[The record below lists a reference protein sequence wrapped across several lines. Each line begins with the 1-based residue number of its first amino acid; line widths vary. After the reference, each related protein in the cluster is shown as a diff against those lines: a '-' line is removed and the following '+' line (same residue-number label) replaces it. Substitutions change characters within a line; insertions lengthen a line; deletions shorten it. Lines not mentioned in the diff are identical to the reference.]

1 MRKRRIPSVIQC
13 KSSNLP
19 IAGFLLWTLAVIL
32 VGTICHFKFSSHKIH
47 GHNTLHNLEKQRLIV
62 RKLLVPIPKKNVVR
76 LINQRSGMAETLG
89 CEILRQTLM
98 SSSLSPAYLIT
109 ITTFSALELLLL
121 HMKYEFSLIDFYV
134 SLISRY
140 S

>member
-1 MRKRRIPSVIQC
+1 MNFSC
-13 KSSNLP
+13 DSSWHYISL
-19 IAGFLLWTLAVIL
+19 
-32 VGTICHFKFSSHKIH
+32 KFSSHKIL

-62 RKLLVPIPKKNVVR
+62 RKLLVPIPKKNVVQ

>member
-13 KSSNLP
+13 KSSNLA
-19 IAGFLLWTLAVIL
+19 IARFLYFSCDSGWHYMSL
-32 VGTICHFKFSSHKIH
+32 KFSSHKIR

-62 RKLLVPIPKKNVVR
+62 RKLLVPIPKKNVVQ

-109 ITTFSALELLLL
+109 ITTFSVLELLLL
-121 HMKYEFSLIDFYV
+121 HMKYEFSLIDFYFG
-134 SLISRY
+134 LISRY
-140 S
+140 F

>member
-1 MRKRRIPSVIQC
+1 MQKFQFTHSQVFVMNFSC
-13 KSSNLP
+13 DSGWHYMSL
-19 IAGFLLWTLAVIL
+19 
-32 VGTICHFKFSSHKIH
+32 KFSNHKIH

-62 RKLLVPIPKKNVVR
+62 RKLLVPIPKKNVVW

-89 CEILRQTLM
+89 CEILRLTLM
-98 SSSLSPAYLIT
+98 SSSLSPVYLIT
-109 ITTFSALELLLL
+109 IITFSALELLLL